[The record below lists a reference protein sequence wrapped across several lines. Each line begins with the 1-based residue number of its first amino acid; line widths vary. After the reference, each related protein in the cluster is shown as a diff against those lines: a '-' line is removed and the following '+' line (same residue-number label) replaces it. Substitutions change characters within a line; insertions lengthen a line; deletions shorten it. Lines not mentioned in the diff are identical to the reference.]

1 MAKTIT
7 IKLDDKTKE
16 FYHNA
21 FLARKLSIWVEMF
34 KALYNFSFD
43 DDVSDLSDEDIV
55 LRLGDKEVAK
65 NFLSATAYE
74 DYLSVYDEIYHKG

>member
-1 MAKTIT
+1 MGRTIT

-21 FLARKLSIWVEMF
+21 FLARKLSIWVEMY

-43 DDVSDLSDEDIV
+43 VDISELSDEDIV
-55 LRLGDKEVAK
+55 LRLGDKEAAK

-74 DYLSVYDEIYHKG
+74 DYLSCYDEIWHKE

>member
-1 MAKTIT
+1 MGRTIT

-21 FLARKLSIWVEMF
+21 FLAHKLSIWVEMF
-34 KALYNFSFD
+34 KVLHDFSFSD
-43 DDVSDLSDEDIV
+43 DISELSDKDII

-65 NFLSATAYE
+65 NCLSAVAYE
-74 DYLSVYDEIYHKG
+74 DYLSCYDEIYHKG